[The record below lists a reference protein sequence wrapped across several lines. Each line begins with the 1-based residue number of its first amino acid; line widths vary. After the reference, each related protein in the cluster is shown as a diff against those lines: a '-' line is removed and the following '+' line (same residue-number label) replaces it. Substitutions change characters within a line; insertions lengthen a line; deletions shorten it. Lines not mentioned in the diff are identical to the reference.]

1 MKGVASLFFF
11 LQPLISF
18 FFLLMA
24 VARAKGGRCVAMA
37 GRGAGA
43 RVAPS
48 LASSLLADVSRAG
61 QVGAASRFSPC
72 KRGMGAKR
80 GSTMRARDW
89 RGVRFRTLPLDGCVR
104 CDAGT
109 EHLTCG
115 PTVEIFAGCV
125 DVYMAIV
132 FHPNTGIN

>member
-89 RGVRFRTLPLDGCVR
+89 RGVRFRTLALDGNGTRVCEMR
-104 CDAGT
+104 CGHRARN
-109 EHLTCG
+109 LRS
-115 PTVEIFAGCV
+115 
-125 DVYMAIV
+125 DVGLGW
-132 FHPNTGIN
+132 TSGR